1 MNLAK
6 SRFSLLAA
14 PFMSKARPKNSRDWV
29 KRHLSDPY
37 VKRAN
42 EEGFRSRAVYKLSE
56 IDDAEKLIK
65 PGMVIVDLGSAPGG
79 WSQMAI
85 KKVGAQG
92 KVVAIDLL
100 PMQPIDKVHFIEADF
115 SSQAGLDAVVSAI
128 NNQPVDL
135 VISDMAPNLTG
146 VVLTDQAR
154 LYALGELA
162 MDFAVRFLKP
172 NGAFLVKVF
181 QGADFEPFVKSMRRK
196 FVKVGAKKPDA
207 SRDESREV
215 YILARG
221 LKVDVG

>member
-1 MNLAK
+1 
-6 SRFSLLAA
+6 
-14 PFMSKARPKNSRDWV
+14 MSKARPKNSRDWV

-37 VKRAN
+37 VKKAN
-42 EEGFRSRAVYKLSE
+42 EEGYRSRAVYKLQE

-85 KKVGAQG
+85 KKVGANG

-100 PMQPIDKVHFIEADF
+100 PMEAIEKVHFIQADF
-115 SSQAGLDAVVSAI
+115 SEDAGLDAVVAAI
-128 NNQPVDL
+128 ENKPVDL

-146 VVLTDQAR
+146 IVLTDQAR

-162 MDFAVRFLKP
+162 VEFAVKFLKP

-181 QGADFEPFVKSMRRK
+181 QGDGFEPFVKLMRAK
-196 FVKVGAKKPDA
+196 FVKVSAKKPDA
-207 SRDESREV
+207 SRDESRET
-215 YILARG
+215 YLLARG
-221 LKVDVG
+221 LKAPAATD

>member
-1 MNLAK
+1 
-6 SRFSLLAA
+6 
-14 PFMSKARPKNSRDWV
+14 MSKARPKNSRDWV

-37 VKRAN
+37 VKKAN
-42 EEGFRSRAVYKLSE
+42 EEGYRSRAVYKLQE
-56 IDDAEKLIK
+56 IDDSEKLIK

-85 KKVGAQG
+85 KKVGDTG

-100 PMQPIDKVHFIEADF
+100 PMEHIEKVNFILADF
-115 SSQAGLDAVVSAI
+115 SLDTGLNAVVQAI
-128 NNQPVDL
+128 ENKPVDL

-146 VVLTDQAR
+146 IVLTDQAR

-162 MDFAVRFLKP
+162 ADFAVKFLKP

-181 QGADFEPFVKSMRRK
+181 QGDGFEPFIK
-196 FVKVGAKKPDA
+196 FLRSKFLKVAAKKPDA

-215 YILARG
+215 YLLARG
-221 LKVDVG
+221 LKQ